1 MMLINTNIGDNMV
14 DFLSK
19 TKNAFNGLLNNK
31 IAEASSKLGE
41 KNPLAKTF
49 FDRMLGS
56 AFPGYGLPNNP
67 NTDLGIAEISER
79 IARLI
84 AEAEI
89 MAQVSDQI
97 ETDETLKDSYD
108 WRARLRPKKGGE
120 SMFYQKTTKGDSG
133 DYLLKPIEES
143 GGMVW
148 QYTPTIMVQGQSNYS
163 QAHMQGMNYQIN
175 TFQNS
180 TPPMLPISADFTAN
194 DIYEARYLLAVF
206 TFLKI
211 CGKGTFGDSAVETGN
226 YGRPP
231 PVLLFEYMGDHM
243 FNKVPVVMT
252 SYNIQLPEEVDYVP
266 VKVGDTVTH
275 VPTRTNIMVNLE
287 PTYTP
292 QKLRRKFNLD
302 ALTSGE
308 AYKDGFI

>member
-1 MMLINTNIGDNMV
+1 MALFDR
-14 DFLSK
+14 
-19 TKNAFNGLLNNK
+19 TKNAFNGLLNSK
-31 IAEASSKLGE
+31 IREASTRLGD
-41 KNPLAKTF
+41 KNPMAKTF

-56 AFPGYGLPNNP
+56 AFPGYGLPDNP
-67 NTDLGIAEISER
+67 NIAITEKEINNR
-79 IARLI
+79 IGALI
-84 AEAEI
+84 IEAEA
-89 MAQVSDQI
+89 MAQVRGAQ
-97 ETDETLKDSYD
+97 EKTDETLKKSYD
-108 WRARLRPKKGGE
+108 WRARLRPKRGGE
-120 SMFYQKTTKGDSG
+120 DMFYKKTAAGDDS
-133 DYLLKPIEES
+133 DYLLRPIEES

-148 QYTPTIMVQGQSNYS
+148 QYTPGIMLQGQTTYA

-180 TPPMLPISADFTAN
+180 QPPILPITADFTAN
-194 DIYEARYLLAVF
+194 DIYEARYLLAIF
-206 TFLKI
+206 TFLRI
-211 CGKGTFGDSAVETGN
+211 CGKGTFGDAAVREMN

-243 FNKVPVVMT
+243 FNKVPVVLT
-252 SYNIQLPEEVDYVP
+252 SYNIALPEEVDYVP
-266 VKVGDTVTH
+266 VTVGTTVTH
-275 VPTRTNIMVNLE
+275 VPTRTNIMLTLE

>member
-1 MMLINTNIGDNMV
+1 MALFDR
-14 DFLSK
+14 
-19 TKNAFNGLLNNK
+19 TKNAFNGLLNGK
-31 IAEASSKLGE
+31 IREASTALGDR
-41 KNPLAKTF
+41 NPLAKTF

-56 AFPGYGLPNNP
+56 AFPGYGLPDNP
-67 NTDLGIAEISER
+67 NIAITEAEINNR
-79 IARLI
+79 IDALI
-84 AEAEI
+84 AEAEL
-89 MAQVSDQI
+89 MSQVSDQV
-97 ETDETLKDSYD
+97 EQDETLAKSYD

-120 SMFYQKTTKGDSG
+120 NEFYQKTEDGDNR
-133 DYLLKPIEES
+133 DYLLRPIKES

-148 QYTPTIMVQGQSNYS
+148 QYTPQIMVQGQTNYA

-175 TFQNS
+175 TFQNA
-180 TPPMLPISADFTAN
+180 TPPMLPVTADFTAN
-194 DIYEARYLLAVF
+194 DIYEARYLLAIF
-206 TFLKI
+206 TFLRI
-211 CGKGTFGDSAVETGN
+211 CGKGTFGDSAVAAGN

-266 VKVGDTVTH
+266 VKVGTTVTH

-302 ALTSGE
+302 MLTSGQ

>member
-1 MMLINTNIGDNMV
+1 MAFGDR
-14 DFLSK
+14 
-19 TKNAFNGLLNNK
+19 TKNAFNGLLNSK
-31 IAEASSKLGE
+31 IREASTALGDRS
-41 KNPLAKTF
+41 PMAKVF

-56 AFPGYGLPNNP
+56 AFPGYGLPDNP
-67 NTDLGIAEISER
+67 NIGIT
-79 IARLI
+79 
-84 AEAEI
+84 EAEI
-89 MAQVSDQI
+89 NNRIGVLIKEAELMSQISDQV
-97 ETDETLKDSYD
+97 EEDKTLATSYD

-120 SMFYQKTTKGDSG
+120 DIFYQTMKGDGESQ
-133 DYLLKPIEES
+133 DYLLRPIKES

-148 QYTPTIMVQGQSNYS
+148 QYTPQIYLQGQTNYA

-194 DIYEARYLLAVF
+194 NIYEARYLLAIF
-206 TFLKI
+206 TFLRI
-211 CGKGTFGDSAVETGN
+211 CGKGTFGDQAVKNES

-231 PVLLFEYMGDHM
+231 PVLLFEYLGDHM

-275 VPTRTNIMVNLE
+275 VPTRTNIMVALE

-302 ALTSGE
+302 TLTSGD
-308 AYKDGFI
+308 AYRDGFI

>member
-1 MMLINTNIGDNMV
+1 MDFN
-14 DFLSK
+14 FLSK
-19 TKNAFNGLLNNK
+19 SKNAFNGLLNNK
-31 IAEASSKLGE
+31 IAEASSKLGD

-67 NTDLGIAEISER
+67 NTDLGVAEISER
-79 IARLI
+79 IERLI
-84 AEAEI
+84 AEAEL
-89 MAQVSDQI
+89 MARVSDEI
-97 ETDETLKDSYD
+97 EPDETLTQSYD

-148 QYTPTIMVQGQSNYS
+148 QYTPTIMLQGQSNYS

-194 DIYEARYLLAVF
+194 DIYEARYMLAIF

-211 CGKGTFGDSAVETGN
+211 CGKGTFGDSAVSAGD

-302 ALTSGE
+302 MLTSGQ

>member
-1 MMLINTNIGDNMV
+1 MLINTNIGDNMV

-31 IAEASSKLGE
+31 IAEASSKLGN

-67 NTDLGIAEISER
+67 NIALTEGEIDRRLQS
-79 IARLI
+79 LI
-84 AEAEI
+84 AEAEL
-89 MAQVSDQI
+89 MSQASERI
-97 ETDETLKDSYD
+97 ETDETLSQSYD

-120 SMFYQKTTKGDSG
+120 SLFYQKTTKGDSG

-148 QYTPTIMVQGQSNYS
+148 QYTPNIMMQGQSNYS
-163 QAHMQGMNYQIN
+163 QAHYQGMNYQIP

-180 TPPMLPISADFTAN
+180 TPPILPVAADFTAN
-194 DIYEARYLLAVF
+194 DIYEARYLLAIF
-206 TFLKI
+206 TFLRI
-211 CGKGTFGDSAVETGN
+211 CGKGTFGDAAVAAGN

-243 FNKVPVVMT
+243 FNKVPVIVT
-252 SYNIQLPEEVDYVP
+252 SYNIQLMEEVDYVP

-287 PTYTP
+287 TAYTP

-302 ALTSGE
+302 TLTSGE
-308 AYKDGFI
+308 SYKDGFI

>member
-1 MMLINTNIGDNMV
+1 MLINTNIGDNMV

-31 IAEASSKLGE
+31 IAEASSKLGD

-67 NTDLGIAEISER
+67 NTNLLATEIDARIGQLVIEAELMSQVSGKIAE
-79 IARLI
+79 
-84 AEAEI
+84 
-89 MAQVSDQI
+89 
-97 ETDETLKDSYD
+97 DETLEKSYD

-120 SMFYQKTTKGDSG
+120 SLFYQKTTKGDSG

-148 QYTPTIMVQGQSNYS
+148 QYTPNIMMQGQSNYN
-163 QAHMQGMNYQIN
+163 QAHYQGMNYQIP

-180 TPPMLPISADFTAN
+180 TPPILPVAADFTAN
-194 DIYEARYLLAVF
+194 DIYEARYLLAIF
-206 TFLKI
+206 AFLRI
-211 CGKGTFGDSAVETGN
+211 CGKGTFGDSAVAAGN

-243 FNKVPVVMT
+243 FNKVPVIVT
-252 SYNIQLPEEVDYVP
+252 SYNIQLMEEVDYVP

-287 PTYTP
+287 TAYTP

-302 ALTSGE
+302 TLTSGE
-308 AYKDGFI
+308 SYKDGFI

>member
-19 TKNAFNGLLNNK
+19 SKNAFNGLLNNK
-31 IAEASSKLGE
+31 IAEASSRLGE
-41 KNPLAKTF
+41 TNPLAKTF

-67 NTDLGIAEISER
+67 NTNLLSTEIDAR
-79 IARLI
+79 ISQLI
-84 AEAEI
+84 IEAEE
-89 MAQVSDQI
+89 MSNVSSKI
-97 ETDETLKDSYD
+97 STDETLAKSYD
-108 WRARLRPKKGGE
+108 WRPRLRPKKGGE

-148 QYTPTIMVQGQSNYS
+148 QYTPTIMVTGQTNYA

-180 TPPMLPISADFTAN
+180 TPPILPISADFTAN

-211 CGKGTFGDSAVETGN
+211 AGKGTFGDTAVENGD

-231 PVLLFEYMGDHM
+231 PVLLFEYMGDHA

-252 SYNIQLPEEVDYVP
+252 SYTISLPEEVDYVP

-275 VPTRTNIMVNLE
+275 VPTRCNTMINIE

-292 QKLRRKFNLD
+292 QKIRRKFSLD

>member
-1 MMLINTNIGDNMV
+1 MGMFDR
-14 DFLSK
+14 

-31 IAEASSKLGE
+31 IAEASSRLGD
-41 KNPLAKTF
+41 KDPLAKTF

-56 AFPGYGLPNNP
+56 AFPGYGLPSNP
-67 NTDLGIAEISER
+67 NTAIGETEINAR

-84 AEAEI
+84 IEAEA
-89 MAQVSDQI
+89 MSQAAPTLQSDK
-97 ETDETLKDSYD
+97 TLAKSYD

-120 SMFYQKTTKGDSG
+120 DMFYQKTSNGDTG

-148 QYTPTIMVQGQSNYS
+148 QYTPTIMVTGQSNYN

-194 DIYEARYLLAVF
+194 DIYEARYLLAIF

-211 CGKGTFGDSAVETGN
+211 CGKGAFGDSAVAAGD

-308 AYKDGFI
+308 AYRDGFI

>member
-1 MMLINTNIGDNMV
+1 MV

-31 IAEASSKLGE
+31 IAEASSKLGD

-67 NTDLGIAEISER
+67 NTDLAAAEISER
-79 IARLI
+79 IATLV
-84 AEAEI
+84 AEAEL
-89 MAQVSDQI
+89 MAQVSDKI
-97 ETDETLKDSYD
+97 DEDETLEQSYD

-120 SMFYQKTTKGDSG
+120 SIFYQKTTKGDSG

-143 GGMVW
+143 GGLIW
-148 QYTPTIMVQGQSNYS
+148 QYTPTIIVTGQANYA

-180 TPPMLPISADFTAN
+180 LPPALPVTADFTAN
-194 DIYEARYLLAVF
+194 DIYEARYMLAMF
-206 TFLKI
+206 TFCKI
-211 CGKGTFGDSAVETGN
+211 ATKGAFGDSAVKAGD

-231 PVLLFEYMGDHM
+231 PVLVFEYMGDHM
-243 FNKVPVVMT
+243 FNKVPVIVT
-252 SYNIQLPEEVDYVP
+252 SYSIQLPDEVDYVP

-275 VPTRTNIMVNLE
+275 VPTRCNLMINLE
-287 PTYTP
+287 PTFTP

>member
-1 MMLINTNIGDNMV
+1 MS
-14 DFLSK
+14 FLDR
-19 TKNAFNGLLNNK
+19 TKNAFNGLLNSK
-31 IAEASSKLGE
+31 IREASTALGD

-56 AFPGYGLPNNP
+56 AFPGYGLPDNP
-67 NTDLGIAEISER
+67 NISITESEINNR
-79 IARLI
+79 ISVLI
-84 AEAEI
+84 AEAEL
-89 MAQVSDQI
+89 MSQASPNL

-108 WRARLRPKKGGE
+108 WRARLRPKRGGE
-120 SMFYQKTTKGDSG
+120 DLFYQKTQDGDNR
-133 DYLLKPIEES
+133 DYLLKPIKES

-148 QYTPTIMVQGQSNYS
+148 QYTPQIMVQGQTNYA

-175 TFQNS
+175 TYQNS
-180 TPPMLPISADFTAN
+180 TPPMLPVTSDFTAN
-194 DIYEARYLLAVF
+194 NIYEARYLLAIF
-206 TFLKI
+206 TFLRI
-211 CGKGTFGDSAVETGN
+211 CGKGTFGDQAVKEGN

-231 PVLLFEYMGDHM
+231 PVLLFEYLGDHM

-252 SYNIQLPEEVDYVP
+252 SYSIMLQEEVDYVP
-266 VKVGDTVTH
+266 VKVGDKVTH

-302 ALTSGE
+302 KLTSGE

>member
-31 IAEASSKLGE
+31 IAEASSKLGD

-67 NTDLGIAEISER
+67 NTNLLATEIDARIGQLVIEAELMSQVSGKIAE
-79 IARLI
+79 
-84 AEAEI
+84 
-89 MAQVSDQI
+89 
-97 ETDETLKDSYD
+97 DETLEKSYD

-120 SMFYQKTTKGDSG
+120 SLFYQKTTQGDSG

-148 QYTPTIMVQGQSNYS
+148 QYTPTIVVTGQSNY
-163 QAHMQGMNYQIN
+163 ADGHMQGMNYQIK

-180 TPPMLPISADFTAN
+180 TPPMLPITADFTAN
-194 DIYEARYLLAVF
+194 DIYEARYLLAIF
-206 TFLKI
+206 TFCKI
-211 CGKGTFGDSAVETGN
+211 ATKGAFGDQAVKQGD

-252 SYNIQLPEEVDYVP
+252 SYSIQLPEEVDYVP
-266 VKVGDTVTH
+266 VKLGDTVTH
-275 VPTRTNIMVNLE
+275 VPTRCNLMVNLE

-302 ALTSGE
+302 TLTSGE
-308 AYKDGFI
+308 SYKDGFI

>member
-1 MMLINTNIGDNMV
+1 MGLFDR
-14 DFLSK
+14 
-19 TKNAFNGLLNNK
+19 TKNAFNGLLNSK
-31 IAEASSKLGE
+31 IREASTALGD

-56 AFPGYGLPNNP
+56 AFPGYGLPDNP
-67 NTDLGIAEISER
+67 NIAITEKEIGKR
-79 IARLI
+79 IADLI
-84 AEAEI
+84 VDAEY
-89 MAQVSDQI
+89 MSQVSQQI
-97 ETDETLKDSYD
+97 EEDTTLSDSYD

-120 SMFYQKTTKGDSG
+120 DLFYQKTTDGAKQ
-133 DYLLKPIEES
+133 DYLLRPIEES

-148 QYTPTIMVQGQSNYS
+148 QYTPQIMLQGQSNYA
-163 QAHMQGMNYQIN
+163 QAHLQGMNYQIN

-194 DIYEARYLLAVF
+194 DIYEARYMLAIF
-206 TFLKI
+206 TFLRI
-211 CGKGTFGDSAVETGN
+211 CGKGTFGDQAVKIGD

-266 VKVGDTVTH
+266 VKVGTTVTH

-302 ALTSGE
+302 MLTSGQ

>member
-1 MMLINTNIGDNMV
+1 MLINTNIGDNMV

-31 IAEASSKLGE
+31 IAEASSKLGN

-49 FDRMLGS
+49 FDRLVGS

-67 NTDLGIAEISER
+67 NSTLTATEINAR
-79 IARLI
+79 IGSLL

-89 MAQVSDQI
+89 MAQISDGL
-97 ETDETLKDSYD
+97 EEDETLKDSYD

-120 SMFYQKTTKGDSG
+120 SMFYQKTTSGDSG

-148 QYTPTIMVQGQSNYS
+148 QYTPTIMYQAQTNYS

-175 TFQNS
+175 TYNNS
-180 TPPMLPISADFTAN
+180 TPPMLPVSADFTAN
-194 DIYEARYLLAVF
+194 DIYEARYMLAIF

-211 CGKGTFGDSAVETGN
+211 CGKGTFGDSAVSTGD

-243 FNKVPVVMT
+243 FNKVPVVVT
-252 SYNIQLPEEVDYVP
+252 SFSISLPEEVDYVP

-292 QKLRRKFNLD
+292 QKLRRKFNLNT
-302 ALTSGE
+302 LTSGE
-308 AYKDGFI
+308 SYKDGFI